1 MSIQPKRN
9 GKMSDQQR
17 IDPFELPNPDE
28 QDENEEEEYRIP
40 KPGDIPNKQDPFEHT
55 DDQMTFDDELHDK
68 WDLTSQPLNW
78 G

>member
-1 MSIQPKRN
+1 MSIQPKKN

-17 IDPFELPNPDE
+17 IDPFELPDPDE
-28 QDENEEEEYRIP
+28 WSEEEEEEYQLP
-40 KPGDIPNKQDPFEHT
+40 KPGDIPNRPNPFEQPE
-55 DDQMTFDDELHDK
+55 DYRIFDDELHDK